1 MILLALATVAVVAMA
16 LTENQVPAT
25 AQPTVSTK
33 PLAPTPTPTA
43 TMPSLAPVPAG
54 STVMFIGDSWTHGTG
69 ADDPTSQ
76 GYPQATAAA
85 LDVQAD
91 VFGYGSVGYV
101 STGVDKQGAFQ
112 TRLAA
117 DQPAGTPSLIVL
129 QGSLNDAKES
139 PAKITEAASALV
151 TDVRGKFPQ
160 AQVVMVGPAP
170 ATEGLINVLAPIDL
184 ALSQAATAQEVP
196 YISPLREQWF
206 SAGNLA
212 GYMNPMDGSPHPNNA
227 GHKLFG
233 EKLATGI
240 KQISGV

>member
-1 MILLALATVAVVAMA
+1 MIMLAIATVSVVAMA

-25 AQPTVSTK
+25 AQPNTVK
-33 PLAPTPTPTA
+33 PLTPRSTPTA
-43 TMPSLAPVPAG
+43 TSPTLGPVPAG

-69 ADDPTSQ
+69 ADDPATQ
-76 GYPQATAAA
+76 GYPQTTAAA
-85 LDVQAD
+85 LGVEAD
-91 VFGYGSVGYV
+91 VYGYGSVGYV

-117 DQPAGTPSLIVL
+117 DQPAGRPSLIVL

-139 PAKITEAASALV
+139 PAKITEAAAALV

-170 ATEGLINVLAPIDL
+170 ATEGLINVLAPIDT

-233 EKLATGI
+233 EKLAAAI